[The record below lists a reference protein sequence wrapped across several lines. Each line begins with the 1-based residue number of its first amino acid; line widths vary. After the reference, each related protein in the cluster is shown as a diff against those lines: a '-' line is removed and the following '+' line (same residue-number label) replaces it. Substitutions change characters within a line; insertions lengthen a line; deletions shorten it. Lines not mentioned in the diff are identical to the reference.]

1 LASKDALIRGYAE
14 ALFAVAN
21 AEGALGSVED
31 ELFAFAKAVEQQTSL
46 RDALVDPKL
55 PAENRKAVVRD
66 LLGERAHPLTAALIG
81 FIVDAGRAKDL
92 STIVETM
99 TTMAAE
105 QRHHEVAEVR
115 SAVSLTQP
123 QRDRIA
129 AALAE
134 ATGLEIE
141 VKVVVDPSVVGGI
154 VARVGDQVFDGS
166 IASRLAEAKQQLGS

>member
-1 LASKDALIRGYAE
+1 LASKDDLIRGYAE

-21 AEGALGSVED
+21 AEGALGAVED

-46 RDALVDPKL
+46 RDALVDPNL

-66 LLGERAHPLTAALIG
+66 LLGDRAHPLTAALIG
-81 FIVDAGRAKDL
+81 FVVDAGRAKDL
-92 STIVETM
+92 GTIVETM
-99 TTMAAE
+99 TNMAAE
-105 QRHHEVAEVR
+105 QRQHEVAEVR
-115 SAVSLTQP
+115 SAVSLSQP